1 MTKETLNEN
10 EQNSIIAAEQSTLG
24 SLLINP
30 ACLED
35 VFEIVSPADFLTAA
49 HRTIAEALEALAT
62 QSQPID
68 IVTLAEELSNR
79 EQLAAAGG
87 PAYLAELYENT
98 PGAANVRAYARMVAD
113 HSHRRQVLA
122 ALDETAKSVYAPPIR
137 PVNEII
143 ASAQSTLSDL
153 EKVRDAGQGP
163 QGLDAAAKEVLQDWN
178 ALERGEHVPRVHTGW
193 DNVDRRLKGLR
204 GGELMIVAGTTGT
217 GKCFAKDT
225 PILMY
230 SGEIK
235 PVQEVRPG
243 DLLMGPD
250 SQPRRVER
258 LGSGREM
265 MYSVTPTKGDKYIV
279 NESHILSLRMT
290 GNNQRTIGPNGEKY
304 SAGDIA
310 NVTVRDY
317 INASKTFKHCAMG
330 WRAGVNFKGESNLPI
345 PPYILGVWLGDGTS
359 RDPEICSVDQEVISA
374 WSEYA
379 ESIECK
385 TTRKEYSDRTP
396 VYSISTDRGKKNPL
410 RDHMNALNLLQNK
423 HIPHDY
429 KTASISDRLELLAG
443 LIDTDGYLSC
453 NGWDVV
459 FKQKVLAEDTA
470 FLARSLGLAAYV
482 KKCSKT
488 CTNTGATGTYYRIS
502 ISGEC
507 VRVPCRVERRMAAE
521 RRQKKNV
528 LNVGVRVDPVGVGYY
543 YGFEISGNDRLFLLG
558 DFTVVHNTVFA
569 MQLATH
575 NALNNNR
582 ALVFSLE
589 MSRRELYRRM
599 VGQVGRIPVWLADS
613 DSAEDR
619 QNFYASHSTALSVA
633 VGKLKGVE
641 MEVDDQGA
649 LHINQ
654 IAGRARRSHRKS
666 PLSLIVV
673 DYLQLVRGDGQ
684 SREREVASVSAGL
697 KALAKELDVP
707 VIALSQFN
715 REAGKGGRPTMA
727 QLRDSGSLEQDADI
741 VTLLYRPDKD
751 SENPVNPGLTE
762 VITAKHRRGEPGI
775 DFLDAKLAHFRMDV
789 WSGEIIPQEEK
800 PKFKQFRG

>member
-1 MTKETLNEN
+1 MTDLLNQT
-10 EQNSIIAAEQSTLG
+10 EQDSLIASEQSTLG
-24 SLLINP
+24 GILINP
-30 ACLED
+30 SCMED
-35 VFEIVSPADFLTAA
+35 VFEIVSPADFMTAS
-49 HRTIAEALEALAT
+49 HRLIAGAMEYLGT
-62 QSQPID
+62 QSQPVD
-68 IVTLAEELSNR
+68 VVTLAEHLTGTD
-79 EQLAAAGG
+79 QLEAAGG
-87 PAYLAELYENT
+87 AAYLVEIYEGT
-98 PGAANVRAYARMVAD
+98 PSAANVRAYARSVAD
-113 HSHRRQVLA
+113 HSHRRQLMA
-122 ALDETAKSVYAPPIR
+122 ALDESAKSVYTAPIR
-137 PVNEII
+137 PLSEII
-143 ASAQSTLSDL
+143 SGVQSSIAEL
-153 EKVRDAGQGP
+153 EKSRDVGAGP
-163 QGLDAAAKEVLQDWN
+163 QGLDSAAKEVLLDWN
-178 ALERGEHVPRVHTGW
+178 TLERGEQVPRVHTGW
-193 DNVDRRLKGLR
+193 SNVDKRLKGLR

-235 PVQEVRPG
+235 PVQEVQPG

-250 SQPRRVER
+250 SHPRMVER

-290 GNNQRTIGPNGEKY
+290 GNNQRTIGPNGERY
-304 SAGDIA
+304 AAGDIA
-310 NVTVRDY
+310 NLTVHDY

-330 WRAGVNFKGESNLPI
+330 WRAGVDFKGESNLPI

-374 WSEYA
+374 WSKYA
-379 ESIECK
+379 ESIGCK

-396 VYSISTDRGKKNPL
+396 VYSISTDRGKKNPV

-429 KTASISDRLELLAG
+429 KTASTSDRLELLAG

-453 NGWDVV
+453 NGWDVA
-459 FKQKVLAEDTA
+459 FKQKVLAEDTV

-482 KKCSKT
+482 KKRSKT

-507 VRVPCRVERRMAAE
+507 IRVPCRVERRMAAG

-528 LNVGVRVDPVGVGYY
+528 LNVGVRVDPVGVGDY

-569 MQLATH
+569 MQAATH
-575 NALNNNR
+575 NALDNKR

-613 DSAEDR
+613 DSQEDR
-619 QNFYASHSTALSVA
+619 ARFYEQHSTALSVA
-633 VGKLKGVE
+633 VGKLKGVA

-654 IAGRARRSHRKS
+654 IAGRARRAHRKN

-697 KALAKELDVP
+697 KALAKELYVP

-715 REAGKGGRPTMA
+715 REAGKGGRPSMA

-741 VTLLYRPDKD
+741 VTLLYRPEKD
-751 SENPVNPGLTE
+751 SEDPINPGLTE
-762 VITAKHRRGEPGI
+762 VIISKHRRGEPGI
-775 DFLDAKLAHFRMDV
+775 EFLNAKLAHFRMDV
-789 WSGEIIPQEEK
+789 WAGEIVPHEQ
-800 PKFKQFRG
+800 PKKFNQFKG